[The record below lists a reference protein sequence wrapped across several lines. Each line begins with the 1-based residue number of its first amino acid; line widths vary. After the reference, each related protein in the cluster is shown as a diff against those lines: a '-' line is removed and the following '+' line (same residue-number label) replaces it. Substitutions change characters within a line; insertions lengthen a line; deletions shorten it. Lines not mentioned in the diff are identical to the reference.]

1 MNRCIIILVLSF
13 CAASGF
19 AQVLKVDSFV
29 FTQDHPNT
37 KKIDSL
43 KKLLPSKQGLS
54 RIDCLNALSE
64 EYWWPPYVLPDSISC
79 WAIVAFNE
87 SSKIDYPL
95 GIAAS
100 VMHLGVADIYRK
112 NFLTAEKYLR
122 QALAMF
128 DKMHKERETGWCR
141 LWLGQVL
148 YGQNHLKDAI
158 ACYRKS
164 ALILEKS
171 GDSEGEGKAYAYMSF
186 LYEATGDYDSSF
198 YCCNK
203 SLMIR
208 TKMGDDICIAGALVN
223 MGHLYKNAGAY
234 EDALGFYNQGGQ
246 YANTHGFKLH
256 TNWSNIQ
263 ESIGIVYRLMNK
275 ADSSLYYLNKAL
287 QVDPENRA
295 TKVSLGE
302 TLLLKKQYG
311 EALNIFLPPLGHFRT
326 ENDQWDLMRVSLD
339 AAKAF
344 EGEQNTAAALPL
356 AREGLSI
363 AQRADVKPYMM
374 QGYLLLS
381 EIYNDLKQND
391 SAYFFIQ
398 QYIALKDS
406 VANQQFLWR
415 LTNYKKQNEFKKQIE
430 QLTSLEKDNNIK
442 AEKLKNATMLKWFLI
457 IGLIIIAISSII
469 VYRSLSLRRKNYQ
482 LKSEHEKATLKQNA
496 TQLEMQALRA
506 QMNPH
511 FIFNCLSS
519 INRFILINET
529 EAASSYLI
537 RFSRLVRL
545 VLANSKK
552 TVIPLEDELDM
563 LRLYLDL
570 ERMRF
575 KNAFDYS
582 IVFINPIDSGAI
594 FIPPLLLQP
603 FAENAIWHGLMHK
616 RGHGCLEIALADENN
631 TLMCTIT
638 DNGVGRAAAALQ
650 KRESVDIKKSLG
662 LDITAER
669 LALHNGGNRDVPFF
683 SIEDLTDEEGQP
695 RGTKVLLKIKYK
707 ELAETMGI

>member
-1 MNRCIIILVLSF
+1 MLLAKKIIIALVSTLLF
-13 CAASGF
+13 TTAF
-19 AQVLKVDSFV
+19 A
-29 FTQDHPNT
+29 QDHPNT

-64 EYWWPPYVLPDSISC
+64 EYWWPPKVLPDSISC

-100 VMHLGVADIYRK
+100 VMHLGVAEIYRK

-128 DKMHKERETGWCR
+128 DKMHKERETGWCH

-148 YGQNHLKDAI
+148 YGQNDLKDAI

-171 GDSEGEGKAYAYMSF
+171 GDGEGEGKAYAYMSF

-208 TKMGDDICIAGALVN
+208 SKMGDDICIAGALVN

-287 QVDPENRA
+287 QTDPENRA

-311 EALNIFLPPLGHFRT
+311 EALNLFLPPLGHFRK

-344 EGEQNTAAALPL
+344 QGEQNAEAALPL

-363 AQRADVKPYMM
+363 AQRAYVKPYMM

-381 EIYNDLKQND
+381 EIYNDLKEND
-391 SAYFFIQ
+391 SAYFFIH

-415 LTNYKKQNEFKKQIE
+415 LTNYKKQNEFKKQVE
-430 QLTSLEKDNNIK
+430 QLTSLQKDNNIK
-442 AEKLKNATMLKWFLI
+442 AEKLKNARMLKWFLI
-457 IGLIIIAISSII
+457 IGLIIIAMSGII

-496 TQLEMQALRA
+496 TELEMHALRA

-511 FIFNCLSS
+511 FISNSLSA
-519 INRFILINET
+519 INLFILENNRLQ
-529 EAASSYLI
+529 ASEYLGK
-537 RFSRLVRL
+537 FSRLVRL
-545 VLANSKK
+545 ILQNSQEAF
-552 TVIPLEDELDM
+552 IPLERELEA
-563 LRLYLDL
+563 LQLYLELESLRFENKFTYKINTNDL
-570 ERMRF
+570 P
-575 KNAFDYS
+575 D
-582 IVFINPIDSGAI
+582 ITVITV
-594 FIPPLLLQP
+594 PPLIIQP
-603 FAENAIWHGLMHK
+603 YVENAIWHGLMHK
-616 RGHGCLEIALADENN
+616 KESGHLDIELYTNDEILFCKIADDGIGRKKAAELKSKSALSYKSMGMNITADRIAMLQQQDQLGTHIVINDLVLADGSAGGTEV
-631 TLMCTIT
+631 I
-638 DNGVGRAAAALQ
+638 
-650 KRESVDIKKSLG
+650 IK
-662 LDITAER
+662 I
-669 LALHNGGNRDVPFF
+669 PF
-683 SIEDLTDEEGQP
+683 
-695 RGTKVLLKIKYK
+695 
-707 ELAETMGI
+707 

>member
-1 MNRCIIILVLSF
+1 MLLAKKIIIALVSTLLF
-13 CAASGF
+13 TTTCA
-19 AQVLKVDSFV
+19 
-29 FTQDHPNT
+29 QDHPNT

-64 EYWWPPYVLPDSISC
+64 EYWWPPKVLPDSISC

-87 SSKIDYPL
+87 SSKVDYPL

-100 VMHLGVADIYRK
+100 LMHLGVAEIYRK

-122 QALAMF
+122 QALTMF
-128 DKMHKERETGWCR
+128 DQMHKERETGWCQ

-287 QVDPENRA
+287 QVDPEDRA

-302 TLLLKKQYG
+302 TLLLKKQYD
-311 EALNIFLPPLGHFRT
+311 EALKIFLPPLGHFRT

-363 AQRADVKPYMM
+363 AQRADVKPYMI

-391 SAYFFIQ
+391 SGYFFIH
-398 QYIALKDS
+398 QYIKLKDS

-442 AEKLKNATMLKWFLI
+442 AEKLKNAMMLKWFLI
-457 IGLIIIAISSII
+457 IGLIIIAMSGII
-469 VYRSLSLRRKNYQ
+469 VYRSLSLKRKNYQ

-496 TQLEMQALRA
+496 TELEMQALRA

-511 FIFNCLSS
+511 FIANSLSA
-519 INRFILINET
+519 INLFILENNRLQ
-529 EAASSYLI
+529 ASEYLAK
-537 RFSRLVRL
+537 FSRLVRL
-545 VLANSKK
+545 ILQNSQEAF
-552 TVIPLEDELDM
+552 IPLERELEA
-563 LRLYLDL
+563 LQLYLEL
-570 ERMRF
+570 ESLRF
-575 KNAFDYS
+575 KNKFTYK
-582 IVFINPIDSGAI
+582 INTNDLPDITDI
-594 FIPPLLLQP
+594 TVPPLIIQP
-603 FAENAIWHGLMHK
+603 YVENAIWHGLMHK
-616 RGHGCLEIALADENN
+616 KESGHLDIELYTHDEILF
-631 TLMCTIT
+631 CKIT
-638 DNGVGRAAAALQ
+638 DDGIGRKKAAELKSKSAL
-650 KRESVDIKKSLG
+650 SYKSMG
-662 LDITAER
+662 MSITADR
-669 LALHNGGNRDVPFF
+669 LALLQQQDQLGAHISINDLVLADGSAGGTEVIIKIPF
-683 SIEDLTDEEGQP
+683 
-695 RGTKVLLKIKYK
+695 
-707 ELAETMGI
+707 

>member
-1 MNRCIIILVLSF
+1 MLLAKKIIIALVSTLLVTTV
-13 CAASGF
+13 F
-19 AQVLKVDSFV
+19 A
-29 FTQDHPNT
+29 QDHPNT

-64 EYWWPPYVLPDSISC
+64 EYWWPPKVLPDSISC
-79 WAIVAFNE
+79 WAIVAFHE

-95 GIAAS
+95 GMATS
-100 VMHLGVADIYRK
+100 VMHLGVAEIYRK

-122 QALAMF
+122 EALGMF
-128 DKMHKERETGWCR
+128 DKMHKERETGWCC

-148 YGQNHLKDAI
+148 YGQNHLKGAI

-164 ALILEKS
+164 ALILEKC
-171 GDSEGEGKAYAYMSF
+171 GDGEGEGKAYAYMSF

-234 EDALGFYNQGGQ
+234 EDALGFYNQGGE

-256 TNWSNIQ
+256 TNWSNIE

-311 EALNIFLPPLGHFRT
+311 EALNLFLPPLDHFRT

-344 EGEQNTAAALPL
+344 EGEQNAAAALPL

-363 AQRADVKPYMM
+363 AQGADVKPYMM

-381 EIYNDLKQND
+381 EIYSDLKQND
-391 SAYFFIQ
+391 SAYFLIH

-415 LTNYKKQNEFKKQIE
+415 LTNYKKQNEYKKQIE
-430 QLTSLEKDNNIK
+430 QLTSLEKDNSIK
-442 AEKLKNATMLKWFLI
+442 AEKLKNETMLKWFFI
-457 IGLIIIAISSII
+457 IGLIIIAISGII

-496 TQLEMQALRA
+496 TQLQMQALRA

-511 FIFNCLSS
+511 FISNSLSA
-519 INRFILINET
+519 INLFILENNRLQ
-529 EAASSYLI
+529 ASEYLGK
-537 RFSRLVRL
+537 FSRLIRL
-545 VLANSKK
+545 ILQNSQEEY
-552 TVIPLEDELDM
+552 IPLERELEA
-563 LRLYLDL
+563 LQLYLEL
-570 ERMRF
+570 ESLRF
-575 KNAFDYS
+575 ENKFSYKIITGSLVDIS
-582 IVFINPIDSGAI
+582 VLTV
-594 FIPPLLLQP
+594 PPLIIQP
-603 FAENAIWHGLMHK
+603 YVENAIWHGLMHK
-616 RGHGCLEIALADENN
+616 KESGKLQIELYTDDNILFCKIADDGIGRKKAAEIKSKSAL
-631 TLMCTIT
+631 
-638 DNGVGRAAAALQ
+638 
-650 KRESVDIKKSLG
+650 SYKSMG
-662 LDITAER
+662 MSITADR
-669 LALHNGGNRDVPFF
+669 IAMMKQQDQLGTHIVINDLVLSDGSAGGTEVIIKIPF
-683 SIEDLTDEEGQP
+683 
-695 RGTKVLLKIKYK
+695 
-707 ELAETMGI
+707 

>member
-1 MNRCIIILVLSF
+1 MLLAKKIIIALVSTLLVTTV
-13 CAASGF
+13 F
-19 AQVLKVDSFV
+19 A
-29 FTQDHPNT
+29 QDHPNT

-64 EYWWPPYVLPDSISC
+64 EYWWPPKVLPDSISC
-79 WAIVAFNE
+79 WAIVAFHE

-95 GIAAS
+95 GMATS
-100 VMHLGVADIYRK
+100 VMHLGVAEIYRK

-122 QALAMF
+122 EALGMF
-128 DKMHKERETGWCR
+128 DKMHKERETGWCC

-148 YGQNHLKDAI
+148 YGQNHLKGAI

-164 ALILEKS
+164 ALILEKC
-171 GDSEGEGKAYAYMSF
+171 GDGEGEGKAYAYMSF

-234 EDALGFYNQGGQ
+234 EDALGFYNQGGE

-256 TNWSNIQ
+256 TNWSNIE
-263 ESIGIVYRLMNK
+263 ESIGIVYRLMNR

-287 QVDPENRA
+287 QGDPENRA

-311 EALNIFLPPLGHFRT
+311 EALNLFLPPLDHFRT

-344 EGEQNTAAALPL
+344 EGEQNAAAALPL

-363 AQRADVKPYMM
+363 AQGADVKPYMM

-381 EIYNDLKQND
+381 EIYSDLKQND
-391 SAYFFIQ
+391 SAYFLIH

-415 LTNYKKQNEFKKQIE
+415 LTNYKKQNEYKKQIE
-430 QLTSLEKDNNIK
+430 QLTSLEKDNSIK
-442 AEKLKNATMLKWFLI
+442 AEKLKNETMLKWFFI
-457 IGLIIIAISSII
+457 IGLIIIAISGII

-496 TQLEMQALRA
+496 TQLQMQALRA

-511 FIFNCLSS
+511 FISNSLSA
-519 INRFILINET
+519 INLFILENNRLQ
-529 EAASSYLI
+529 ASEYLGK
-537 RFSRLVRL
+537 FSRLIRL
-545 VLANSKK
+545 ILQNSQEEY
-552 TVIPLEDELDM
+552 IPLERELEA
-563 LRLYLDL
+563 LQLYLEL
-570 ERMRF
+570 ESLRF
-575 KNAFDYS
+575 ENKFSYKIITGSLVDIS
-582 IVFINPIDSGAI
+582 VLTV
-594 FIPPLLLQP
+594 PPLIIQP
-603 FAENAIWHGLMHK
+603 YVENAIWHGLMHK
-616 RGHGCLEIALADENN
+616 KESGKLQIELYTDDNILFCKIADDGIGRKKAAEIKSKSAL
-631 TLMCTIT
+631 
-638 DNGVGRAAAALQ
+638 
-650 KRESVDIKKSLG
+650 SYKSMG
-662 LDITAER
+662 MSITADR
-669 LALHNGGNRDVPFF
+669 IAMMKQQDQLGTHIVINDLVLSDGSAGGTEVIIKIPF
-683 SIEDLTDEEGQP
+683 
-695 RGTKVLLKIKYK
+695 
-707 ELAETMGI
+707 

>member
-1 MNRCIIILVLSF
+1 MLLVKKIIIAFVSTLLVTTV
-13 CAASGF
+13 F
-19 AQVLKVDSFV
+19 A
-29 FTQDHPNT
+29 QDHPNT

-43 KKLLPSKQGLS
+43 KKLLPSKQGAS

-64 EYWWPPYVLPDSISC
+64 EYWWPPKVLPDSISC

-87 SSKIDYPL
+87 SSKIDYPP

-100 VMHLGVADIYRK
+100 VMHLGVAEIYRK

-122 QALAMF
+122 QALVMF
-128 DKMHKERETGWCR
+128 DKMHKERQMGWCC

-158 ACYRKS
+158 AFYRKS

-171 GDSEGEGKAYAYMSF
+171 GDGEGEGKAYAYMSF

-234 EDALGFYNQGGQ
+234 EDALGFYNQGGE

-287 QVDPENRA
+287 QADPENRA

-302 TLLLKKQYG
+302 TLLLKKQYD
-311 EALNIFLPPLGHFRT
+311 EALNMFLPPLDHFRT

-344 EGEQNTAAALPL
+344 QGEQNAGAALPL

-363 AQRADVKPYMM
+363 AQRADVKPYIM

-381 EIYNDLKQND
+381 EIYRDLKEND
-391 SAYFFIQ
+391 SAYFLIH

-415 LTNYKKQNEFKKQIE
+415 LTNYKKQNEYKKQIE
-430 QLTSLEKDNNIK
+430 QLTSLQKDNSIK
-442 AEKLKNATMLKWFLI
+442 AEKLKNETMLKWFFI
-457 IGLIIIAISSII
+457 IGLIIIAISGII

-511 FIFNCLSS
+511 FISNSLSA
-519 INRFILINET
+519 INLFILENNRLQ
-529 EAASSYLI
+529 ASEYLGK
-537 RFSRLVRL
+537 FSRLIRL
-545 VLANSKK
+545 ILQNSQEEF
-552 TVIPLEDELDM
+552 IPLERELEA
-563 LRLYLDL
+563 LQLYLEL
-570 ERMRF
+570 ESLRF
-575 KNAFDYS
+575 ENKFSYK
-582 IVFINPIDSGAI
+582 INSDALIDISVLTV
-594 FIPPLLLQP
+594 PPLIIQP
-603 FAENAIWHGLMHK
+603 YVENAIWHGLMHK
-616 RGHGCLEIALADENN
+616 KESGKLQIELYTDDNILFCKIADDG
-631 TLMCTIT
+631 I
-638 DNGVGRAAAALQ
+638 GRKKAAELKSKSAL
-650 KRESVDIKKSLG
+650 SYKSMG
-662 LDITAER
+662 MSITADRIAMMKQQDE
-669 LALHNGGNRDVPFF
+669 LGTHIVINDLVLSDGSAGGTEVIIKIPF
-683 SIEDLTDEEGQP
+683 
-695 RGTKVLLKIKYK
+695 
-707 ELAETMGI
+707 

>member
-1 MNRCIIILVLSF
+1 MLLAKKIIIALVSTL
-13 CAASGF
+13 
-19 AQVLKVDSFV
+19 L
-29 FTQDHPNT
+29 FTAIFGQQHPNI

-43 KKLLPSKQGLS
+43 KRLLPSKQGLG

-64 EYWWPPYVLPDSISC
+64 EYWWPPKVLPDSISC
-79 WAIVAFNE
+79 WAVVAFNE

-100 VMHLGVADIYRK
+100 VMHLGVAEIYRK
-112 NFLTAEKYLR
+112 NFLTAEKYLS
-122 QALAMF
+122 QALTMF
-128 DKMHKERETGWCR
+128 DNLHKERETGWCR

-164 ALILEKS
+164 ALILEKY
-171 GDSEGEGKAYAYMSF
+171 GDGEGEGKAYAFMSF

-208 TKMGDDICIAGALVN
+208 TQMGDDICIAGALVN

-287 QVDPENRA
+287 QNDPANRA
-295 TKVSLGE
+295 TKISLGE
-302 TLLLKKQYG
+302 TLLLKKQYV

-344 EGEQNTAAALPL
+344 AGEQNAAAALPL

-363 AQRADVKPYMM
+363 AKKADVKPYMT
-374 QGYLLLS
+374 QGFLLLS
-381 EIYNDLKQND
+381 EIYADLKKND
-391 SAYFFIQ
+391 SAYFFIH
-398 QYIALKDS
+398 QYIGLKDS
-406 VANQQFLWR
+406 VTNQQFLWR
-415 LTNYKKQNEFKKQIE
+415 LTNYKKQNEFKKQVE
-430 QLTSLEKDNNIK
+430 QLTSLQKDNKIK
-442 AEKLKNATMLKWFLI
+442 AEKLKNATMLKWFLT
-457 IGLIIIAISSII
+457 IGLIIIAMSGII
-469 VYRSLSLRRKNYQ
+469 IYRSLSLRRKNYQ

-496 TQLEMQALRA
+496 IELEMHALRA

-511 FIFNCLSS
+511 FISNSLSA
-519 INRFILINET
+519 INLFILENNRLQASEYLAKFARLLRLILQNSQ
-529 EAASSYLI
+529 EA
-537 RFSRLVRL
+537 F
-545 VLANSKK
+545 
-552 TVIPLEDELDM
+552 IPLERELQA
-563 LRLYLDL
+563 LQLYLELESLRFGNKFTYKINTNDL
-570 ERMRF
+570 L
-575 KNAFDYS
+575 D
-582 IVFINPIDSGAI
+582 ITVITV
-594 FIPPLLLQP
+594 PPLIIQP
-603 FAENAIWHGLMHK
+603 YVENAIWHGLMHK
-616 RGHGCLEIALADENN
+616 KESGYLDIELYTEGRFLFCKISD
-631 TLMCTIT
+631 
-638 DNGVGRAAAALQ
+638 DGVGRKKAAELKSKSAL
-650 KRESVDIKKSLG
+650 SYKSMG
-662 LDITAER
+662 MSITADRIAMLQEQQDQLGTHIVINDLV
-669 LALHNGGNRDVPFF
+669 LADGSAGGTEVIIKIPF
-683 SIEDLTDEEGQP
+683 
-695 RGTKVLLKIKYK
+695 
-707 ELAETMGI
+707 